1 MCSRFENKKAQNLRI
16 HFQFTNLKKF
26 EFHLYDNDFTR
37 RWYANFEQVNNLVPK
52 STDWELQSQGTD
64 IEDETWRPLQ
74 NIIEKINSHVPNTI
88 PITLILDEYTL
99 DDLYNVHLI
108 YEHIAKD
115 DTWVEQAHDQDI
127 ARQDR
132 GLLNDIIHLLEAKSK
147 KVKNFPRIRFRFV
160 DPKTG
165 QPNVPKYDFEESDY
179 KLFTPWKEPYVLYLN
194 YNAVGQEWEKQ
205 WKAYK
210 QPSSAVP
217 LTQWSPSFNMT
228 FKTTAYETQQQRI
241 IKMRQWMEN
250 GGYDPDDPKNSFGQ
264 IPLGRLFKD
273 KDETEYFKILNTATL
288 KKVWCN

>member
-74 NIIEKINSHVPNTI
+74 N
-88 PITLILDEYTL
+88 
-99 DDLYNVHLI
+99 
-108 YEHIAKD
+108 
-115 DTWVEQAHDQDI
+115 I

-241 IKMRQWMEN
+241 IKMRQWMET
-250 GGYDPDDPKNSFGQ
+250 GGYDPDEPKNSFGQ